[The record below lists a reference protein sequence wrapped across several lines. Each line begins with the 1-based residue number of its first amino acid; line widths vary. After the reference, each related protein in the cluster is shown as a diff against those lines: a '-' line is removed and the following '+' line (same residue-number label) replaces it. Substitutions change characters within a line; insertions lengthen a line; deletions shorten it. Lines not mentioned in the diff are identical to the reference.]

1 VLVAG
6 LVAYGGR
13 VRWLGVG
20 LFAACLGVV
29 LRAGLKYCGYT
40 RRLQRLKDRLARRMA
55 GGGMALLE
63 AQKRAQTIV
72 CGLSGDVEKIRKSL
86 ENSTLAADQ
95 QAAVVQ
101 VAQDQL
107 LPLLNRPLADLEPRH
122 GRFIS
127 ELNRSFVLGLFT
139 FLWFFIVPLPGLL
152 VLTAPGGYRLMLPL
166 TTVLTFAG
174 ILLGLAV
181 GGYGV
186 SLLLEHLVQFGIAG
200 NGLERQIDS
209 SYRQFRS
216 LAREP
221 DRLNAAQIASLYALF
236 TDVQTYVDQRGYAYA
251 RCTLGLIEQMLDAAS
266 RAR

>member
-1 VLVAG
+1 M
-6 LVAYGGR
+6 
-13 VRWLGVG
+13 RWLGVV
-20 LFAACLGVV
+20 LFVACFGVV

-40 RRLQRLKDRLARRMA
+40 LRLKRLKELLARRMA
-55 GGGMALLE
+55 TGGMSVLE
-63 AQKRAQTIV
+63 AQKRAETV
-72 CGLSGDVEKIRKSL
+72 VSGLGGDVDKIRKSL
-86 ENSTLAADQ
+86 ENSMLAADQ

-101 VAQDQL
+101 IAQDQL
-107 LPLLNRPLADLEPRH
+107 LPLLKRPLTDLEPRQA
-122 GRFIS
+122 RFVS

-166 TTVLTFAG
+166 TSVLAFAG

-200 NGLERQIDS
+200 KGLEGQIDS

-221 DRLNAAQIASLYALF
+221 DRLSPAQTASLYALF

-251 RCTLGLIEQMLDAAS
+251 RRTLGLIEQTLAAVS
-266 RAR
+266 RVR